1 MSAPALPGG
10 DVRGVPGC
18 LAGGASRWL
27 SINPLSR
34 FSRFNRFNRFNRF
47 TAWCILAL
55 APTGGLDAMSHRNG
69 E

>member
-1 MSAPALPGG
+1 MSATALPGG
-10 DVRGVPGC
+10 DVRDVPGC

-34 FSRFNRFNRFNRF
+34 F

-55 APTGGLDAMSHRNG
+55 APTGGLDAMSYRNG